1 MLSFSWPDY
10 AALQAVMHAGRTQGC
25 MPQSI
30 RYSEYFQYAAQ
41 AWADNRRPPPFSG
54 DFMTSSASSSTR
66 DFFIAACAL
75 LIAMVGTTLPTPLYA
90 IYQQRLGFDASWLT
104 IIFSIYAAG
113 VIAALLAVG
122 SWSDQLG
129 RKPLLI
135 AGLTMGA
142 VSAVIFLLS
151 DSVGGL
157 LIGRLFSGFSA
168 GIMTGTATVAV
179 IELAPKNWKNATL
192 VATAA
197 NMLGLG
203 LGPLLAGFT
212 SQYLPDALHLVFY
225 VHLVLLLLA
234 AVGIFVIRETV
245 QRPATLQLS
254 IQKPSVPASV
264 RSVFISASIAGLAGF
279 SVAGLFTSMVPSVMI
294 HIMQVHAGL
303 LIGAVIGLFFVAS
316 IIGQALLQWLP
327 KAQHMTLGCVGLIVG
342 MICLGLSIAT
352 AHLVLLIAAGVVSG
366 IGQGMILRAGMGA
379 VTASSPPHQKAA
391 VTSAFFV
398 VLYVSISVPVVA
410 VGFSVRAF
418 GLEHVGEFF
427 ASLVAVVAL
436 LAMISM
442 KRVQSRQAQAAAGS

>member
-1 MLSFSWPDY
+1 
-10 AALQAVMHAGRTQGC
+10 
-25 MPQSI
+25 
-30 RYSEYFQYAAQ
+30 
-41 AWADNRRPPPFSG
+41 
-54 DFMTSSASSSTR
+54 MTLPVSSSTR
-66 DFFIAACAL
+66 DFVFAACAL

-135 AGLTMGA
+135 AGLVMGA
-142 VSAVIFLLS
+142 ISAIIFLLS
-151 DSVGGL
+151 DSIAGL
-157 LIGRLFSGFSA
+157 LVGRLFSGFSA

-179 IELAPKNWKNATL
+179 IELAPKTWKNATL

-197 NMLGLG
+197 NMFGLG

-212 SQYLPDALHLVFY
+212 SQYLPDPLHLVFY
-225 VHLVLLLLA
+225 IHLALLLLA
-234 AVGIFVIRETV
+234 AVGIALIRETV
-245 QRPATLQLS
+245 QRPPKVKLG

-264 RSVFISASIAGLAGF
+264 RGVFISASIAGLAGF

-294 HIMQVHAGL
+294 HIMQARSGL

-327 KAQHMTLGCVGLIVG
+327 KSRHMTLGCVGLIIG
-342 MICLGLSIAT
+342 MICLGLSIVT
-352 AHLVLLIAAGVVSG
+352 AKLLLLIIAGLVAG

-379 VTASSPPHQKAA
+379 VTASSPAHQKAA

-398 VLYVSISVPVVA
+398 VLYVSISLPVVA

-442 KRVQSRQAQAAAGS
+442 RRVQARQAAASATGR

>member
-1 MLSFSWPDY
+1 
-10 AALQAVMHAGRTQGC
+10 
-25 MPQSI
+25 
-30 RYSEYFQYAAQ
+30 
-41 AWADNRRPPPFSG
+41 
-54 DFMTSSASSSTR
+54 MTLPVSSSTR
-66 DFFIAACAL
+66 DFVFAACAL

-135 AGLTMGA
+135 AGLVMGA
-142 VSAVIFLLS
+142 ISAVIFLLS
-151 DSVGGL
+151 DSIAGL
-157 LIGRLFSGFSA
+157 LVGRLFSGFSA

-179 IELAPKNWKNATL
+179 IELAPKTWKNATL

-197 NMLGLG
+197 NMFGLG

-212 SQYLPDALHLVFY
+212 SQYLPNPLHLVFY
-225 VHLVLLLLA
+225 IHLALLLLA
-234 AVGIFVIRETV
+234 AVGIALIRETV
-245 QRPATLQLS
+245 QRPPKVKLG

-264 RSVFISASIAGLAGF
+264 RGVFISASIAGLAGF

-294 HIMQVHAGL
+294 HIMQARSGL

-327 KAQHMTLGCVGLIVG
+327 KSRHMTLGCVGLIIG

-352 AHLVLLIAAGVVSG
+352 AQLLLLIIAGLVAG

-379 VTASSPPHQKAA
+379 VTASSPAHQKAA

-398 VLYVSISVPVVA
+398 VLYVSISLPVVA

-442 KRVQSRQAQAAAGS
+442 RRVQARQAAASATGS

>member
-1 MLSFSWPDY
+1 
-10 AALQAVMHAGRTQGC
+10 
-25 MPQSI
+25 
-30 RYSEYFQYAAQ
+30 
-41 AWADNRRPPPFSG
+41 
-54 DFMTSSASSSTR
+54 MTSPASPSSR
-66 DFFIAACAL
+66 DFFIAAAAL

-122 SWSDQLG
+122 SWSDQVG
-129 RKPLLI
+129 RRPMLL
-135 AGLTMGA
+135 AGLFMGA
-142 VSAVIFLLS
+142 VSAAIFLLS
-151 DSVGGL
+151 DSIGGL
-157 LIGRLFSGFSA
+157 LLGRLFSGFSA

-192 VATAA
+192 MATAA

-203 LGPLLAGFT
+203 IGPLLAGFT
-212 SQYLPDALHLVFY
+212 SQHLQDPLHLIFY
-225 VHLVLLLLA
+225 VHLALLLLA
-234 AVGIFVIRETV
+234 AVGVAVIRETV
-245 QRPATLQLS
+245 QRPPQLKLA

-264 RSVFISASIAGLAGF
+264 RGVFISASIAGLAGF
-279 SVAGLFTSMVPSVMI
+279 SVAGLFTSMVPSVMM
-294 HIMQVHAGL
+294 HIMQVHGGV

-327 KAQHMTLGCVGLIVG
+327 KGSHMTLGCVGLIAG
-342 MICLGLSIAT
+342 MICLCLSIAT
-352 AHLVLLIAAGVVSG
+352 AQLLLLVGAGLLAG

-398 VLYVSISVPVVA
+398 VLYISISVPVVA

-418 GLEHVGEFF
+418 GLPHVGEFF

-436 LAMISM
+436 LAMVSM
-442 KRVQSRQAQAAAGS
+442 KRAQARQAALVSSEA

>member
-1 MLSFSWPDY
+1 M
-10 AALQAVMHAGRTQGC
+10 T
-25 MPQSI
+25 
-30 RYSEYFQYAAQ
+30 
-41 AWADNRRPPPFSG
+41 PP
-54 DFMTSSASSSTR
+54 ASSSSR
-66 DFFIAACAL
+66 DFFIAAAAL

-104 IIFSIYAAG
+104 IIFSTYAAG

-129 RKPLLI
+129 RRPMLL
-135 AGLTMGA
+135 AGLAMGA
-142 VSAVIFLLS
+142 ISAVVFLCS
-151 DSVGGL
+151 DSISGL

-179 IELAPKNWKNATL
+179 IELAPRTWKNATL
-192 VATAA
+192 MATAA

-212 SQYLPDALHLVFY
+212 SQELADPLHLVFY
-225 VHLVLLLLA
+225 VHLALLLLA
-234 AVGIFVIRETV
+234 AVGVALVRETV
-245 QRPATLQLS
+245 QRPQQLKLS

-294 HIMQVHAGL
+294 HIMEQRGGL

-316 IIGQALLQWLP
+316 IFGQALLQWLP
-327 KAQHMTLGCVGLIVG
+327 KTQHMNLGCVGLITG

-352 AHLVLLIAAGVVSG
+352 SQLLLLVFAGLIAGT
-366 IGQGMILRAGMGA
+366 GQGMILRAGMGA

-398 VLYVSISVPVVA
+398 VLYISISLPVMA
-410 VGFSVRAF
+410 VGFGVQVF
-418 GLEHVGEFF
+418 GLTHVGEFF
-427 ASLVAVVAL
+427 ASLVAVVAF

-442 KRVQSRQAQAAAGS
+442 KRVQSQEAAVSSTGS

>member
-1 MLSFSWPDY
+1 
-10 AALQAVMHAGRTQGC
+10 
-25 MPQSI
+25 
-30 RYSEYFQYAAQ
+30 
-41 AWADNRRPPPFSG
+41 
-54 DFMTSSASSSTR
+54 MTPSASPSSR
-66 DFFIAACAL
+66 DFFIAAGAL
-75 LIAMVGTTLPTPLYA
+75 LIAMLGTTLPTPLYA

-129 RKPLLI
+129 RRPMLL
-135 AGLTMGA
+135 AGLLMGA
-142 VSAVIFLLS
+142 ISAVIFLCT
-151 DSVGGL
+151 DSITGL
-157 LIGRLFSGFSA
+157 LIGRLFSGLSA

-179 IELAPKNWKNATL
+179 IELAPKTFKNATL
-192 VATAA
+192 MATAA

-203 LGPLLAGFT
+203 IGPLLAGFT
-212 SQYLPDALHLVFY
+212 SQHLADPLHLIFY
-225 VHLVLLLLA
+225 VHLALLLLA
-234 AVGIFVIRETV
+234 AVGVAVIRETV
-245 QRPATLQLS
+245 ERAEQLKLS
-254 IQKPSVPASV
+254 IQKPSVPAPV

-294 HIMQVHAGL
+294 HIMDVHGGL

-316 IIGQALLQWLP
+316 ILGQAALQWLP
-327 KAQHMTLGCVGLIVG
+327 KTLHMSLGCVGLIIG
-342 MICLGLSIAT
+342 MMCLGLSIGT
-352 AHLVLLIAAGVVSG
+352 ASLLLLVCAGLLAG

-410 VGFSVRAF
+410 VGFSVQAF
-418 GLEHVGEFF
+418 GLPHVGEFF

-442 KRVQSRQAQAAAGS
+442 KWVQSRQAAVSASGG

>member
-1 MLSFSWPDY
+1 
-10 AALQAVMHAGRTQGC
+10 
-25 MPQSI
+25 
-30 RYSEYFQYAAQ
+30 
-41 AWADNRRPPPFSG
+41 
-54 DFMTSSASSSTR
+54 MTSSASPSSR
-66 DFFIAACAL
+66 DFFIAAAAL

-129 RKPLLI
+129 RRPMLL
-135 AGLTMGA
+135 AGLLMGA
-142 VSAVIFLLS
+142 ISAVIFLCT
-151 DSVGGL
+151 DSITGL

-179 IELAPKNWKNATL
+179 IELAPKTFKNATL
-192 VATAA
+192 MATAA

-212 SQYLPDALHLVFY
+212 SQHLADPLHLVFY
-225 VHLVLLLLA
+225 VHLALLLLA
-234 AVGIFVIRETV
+234 ALGVAVIRETV
-245 QRPATLQLS
+245 QRPPQLKLG

-294 HIMQVHAGL
+294 HIMDVHGGL

-316 IIGQALLQWLP
+316 ILGQASLQWLP
-327 KAQHMTLGCVGLIVG
+327 KSLHMSLGCVGLIIG

-352 AHLVLLIAAGVVSG
+352 AQLLLLVLAGLLAG

-410 VGFSVRAF
+410 VGFSVQAF
-418 GLEHVGEFF
+418 GLPHVGEFF

-442 KRVQSRQAQAAAGS
+442 RWVQSRQAVASPSGS

>member
-1 MLSFSWPDY
+1 MSLP
-10 AALQAVMHAGRTQGC
+10 
-25 MPQSI
+25 
-30 RYSEYFQYAAQ
+30 
-41 AWADNRRPPPFSG
+41 
-54 DFMTSSASSSTR
+54 ASSSTR
-66 DFFIAACAL
+66 DFIFAACAL

-90 IYQQRLGFDASWLT
+90 LYQQRLGFDASWLT

-129 RKPLLI
+129 RKPLLL
-135 AGLTMGA
+135 AGLAMGA
-142 VSAVIFLLS
+142 VSAVIFLYS
-151 DSVGGL
+151 DSIGGL

-179 IELAPKNWKNATL
+179 IELAPKTWKNATL

-197 NMLGLG
+197 NMFGLG
-203 LGPLLAGFT
+203 IGPLLAGFT
-212 SQYLPDALHLVFY
+212 SQFLTDPLHLVFY
-225 VHLVLLLLA
+225 VHLAMLVLATLGVVL
-234 AVGIFVIRETV
+234 IRETV
-245 QRPATLQLS
+245 QRPQTLRLT

-294 HIMQVHAGL
+294 HVMHHQSGL

-316 IIGQALLQWLP
+316 IIGQALLQVLP
-327 KAQHMTLGCVGLIVG
+327 KARHMTLGCVGLIVG

-352 AHLVLLIAAGVVSG
+352 SQLGLLIAAGLVAG

-379 VTASSPPHQKAA
+379 VTASSPADKKAA

-410 VGFSVRAF
+410 VGFSVRVF

-427 ASLVAVVAL
+427 AALVAVVAL

-442 KRVQSRQAQAAAGS
+442 KRVQSRQAAA

>member
-1 MLSFSWPDY
+1 MSLP
-10 AALQAVMHAGRTQGC
+10 A
-25 MPQSI
+25 P
-30 RYSEYFQYAAQ
+30 
-41 AWADNRRPPPFSG
+41 
-54 DFMTSSASSSTR
+54 SSTR
-66 DFFIAACAL
+66 DFVFAACAL
-75 LIAMVGTTLPTPLYA
+75 LVAMVGTTLPTPLYA
-90 IYQQRLGFDASWLT
+90 LYQQRLGFDASWLT

-129 RKPLLI
+129 RKPLLL
-135 AGLTMGA
+135 AGLAMGA
-142 VSAVIFLLS
+142 VSAVIFLYS

-179 IELAPKNWKNATL
+179 IELAPKTWKNATL

-197 NMLGLG
+197 NMFGLG
-203 LGPLLAGFT
+203 IGPLLAGFT
-212 SQYLPDALHLVFY
+212 SQFLPDPLHLVFY
-225 VHLVLLLLA
+225 VHLAMLVL
-234 AVGIFVIRETV
+234 AVIGIALIRETV
-245 QRPATLQLS
+245 ERPPTLRLR

-294 HIMQVHAGL
+294 HVMHEQGGL

-316 IIGQALLQWLP
+316 IIGQALLQVLP
-327 KAQHMTLGCVGLIVG
+327 KSRHMTLGCAGLIIG
-342 MICLGLSIAT
+342 MVCLGLSIAT
-352 AHLVLLIAAGVVSG
+352 SQLTLLIVAGVVAG

-379 VTASSPPHQKAA
+379 VTASSPAHQKAA

-427 ASLVAVVAL
+427 AALVAAVAL

-442 KRVQSRQAQAAAGS
+442 KRVQSRQAMMSTSGAER

>member
-1 MLSFSWPDY
+1 M
-10 AALQAVMHAGRTQGC
+10 A
-25 MPQSI
+25 
-30 RYSEYFQYAAQ
+30 
-41 AWADNRRPPPFSG
+41 
-54 DFMTSSASSSTR
+54 SSASPSSR
-66 DFFIAACAL
+66 DFFIAAAAL

-129 RKPLLI
+129 RRPMLL
-135 AGLTMGA
+135 AGLLMGA
-142 VSAVIFLLS
+142 ISAVIFLCT
-151 DSVGGL
+151 DSITGL

-179 IELAPKNWKNATL
+179 IELAPKTFKNATL
-192 VATAA
+192 MATAA

-212 SQYLPDALHLVFY
+212 SQHLADPLHLVFY
-225 VHLVLLLLA
+225 VHLALLLLA
-234 AVGIFVIRETV
+234 ALGVAVIRETV
-245 QRPATLQLS
+245 QRPPQLKLG

-294 HIMQVHAGL
+294 HIMDVHGGL

-316 IIGQALLQWLP
+316 ILGQASLQWLP
-327 KAQHMTLGCVGLIVG
+327 KSRHMSLGCVGLIIG

-352 AHLVLLIAAGVVSG
+352 AQLLLLVLAGLLAG

-410 VGFSVRAF
+410 VGFSVQAF
-418 GLEHVGEFF
+418 GLPHVGEFF

-442 KRVQSRQAQAAAGS
+442 RWVQSRQAVASPSGS

>member
-1 MLSFSWPDY
+1 MSLP
-10 AALQAVMHAGRTQGC
+10 
-25 MPQSI
+25 
-30 RYSEYFQYAAQ
+30 
-41 AWADNRRPPPFSG
+41 
-54 DFMTSSASSSTR
+54 ASSSTR
-66 DFFIAACAL
+66 DFIFAACAL

-90 IYQQRLGFDASWLT
+90 LYQQRLGFDASWLT

-129 RKPLLI
+129 RKPLLL
-135 AGLTMGA
+135 AGLAMGA
-142 VSAVIFLLS
+142 VSAVIFLYS
-151 DSVGGL
+151 DSIGGL

-179 IELAPKNWKNATL
+179 IELAPKTWKNATL

-197 NMLGLG
+197 NMFGLG
-203 LGPLLAGFT
+203 IGPLLAGFT
-212 SQYLPDALHLVFY
+212 SQFLTDPLHLVFY
-225 VHLVLLLLA
+225 VHLAMLVLATLGVVL
-234 AVGIFVIRETV
+234 IRETV
-245 QRPATLQLS
+245 QRPQTLRLT

-294 HIMQVHAGL
+294 HVMHHQSGL

-316 IIGQALLQWLP
+316 IIGQALLQVLP
-327 KAQHMTLGCVGLIVG
+327 KARHMTLGCVGLIAG

-352 AHLVLLIAAGVVSG
+352 SQLELLIAAGLVAG

-379 VTASSPPHQKAA
+379 VTASSPADQKAA

-410 VGFSVRAF
+410 VGFSVRVF

-427 ASLVAVVAL
+427 AALVAVVAL

-442 KRVQSRQAQAAAGS
+442 KRVQSRQAAA

>member
-1 MLSFSWPDY
+1 
-10 AALQAVMHAGRTQGC
+10 
-25 MPQSI
+25 
-30 RYSEYFQYAAQ
+30 
-41 AWADNRRPPPFSG
+41 
-54 DFMTSSASSSTR
+54 MTSSASPSSR
-66 DFFIAACAL
+66 DFFIAAAAL

-129 RKPLLI
+129 RRPMLL
-135 AGLTMGA
+135 AGLLMGA
-142 VSAVIFLLS
+142 ISAVIFLCT
-151 DSVGGL
+151 DSIGGL

-179 IELAPKNWKNATL
+179 IELAPKTFKNATL
-192 VATAA
+192 MATAA

-212 SQYLPDALHLVFY
+212 SQHLADPLHLVFY
-225 VHLVLLLLA
+225 VHLALLLLA
-234 AVGIFVIRETV
+234 ALGVAVIRETV
-245 QRPATLQLS
+245 QRPPQLKLG

-294 HIMQVHAGL
+294 HIMDVHGGL

-316 IIGQALLQWLP
+316 ILGQASLQWLP
-327 KAQHMTLGCVGLIVG
+327 KSLHMSLGCVGLIIG

-352 AHLVLLIAAGVVSG
+352 AQLLLLVLAGLLAG

-410 VGFSVRAF
+410 VGFSVQVF
-418 GLEHVGEFF
+418 GLPHVGEFF
-427 ASLVAVVAL
+427 ASLVALVAL

-442 KRVQSRQAQAAAGS
+442 RWVQSRQAVASPSGS

>member
-1 MLSFSWPDY
+1 
-10 AALQAVMHAGRTQGC
+10 
-25 MPQSI
+25 
-30 RYSEYFQYAAQ
+30 
-41 AWADNRRPPPFSG
+41 
-54 DFMTSSASSSTR
+54 MTPSASPSSR
-66 DFFIAACAL
+66 DFFIAAGAL
-75 LIAMVGTTLPTPLYA
+75 LIAMLGTTLPTPLYA

-129 RKPLLI
+129 RRPMLL
-135 AGLTMGA
+135 AGLLMGA
-142 VSAVIFLLS
+142 ISAVIFLCT
-151 DSVGGL
+151 DSITGL
-157 LIGRLFSGFSA
+157 LIGRLFSGLSA

-179 IELAPKNWKNATL
+179 IELAPKTFKNATL
-192 VATAA
+192 MATAA

-203 LGPLLAGFT
+203 IGPLLAGFT
-212 SQYLPDALHLVFY
+212 SQHLADPLHLIFY
-225 VHLVLLLLA
+225 VHLALLLLA
-234 AVGIFVIRETV
+234 AVGVAVIRETV
-245 QRPATLQLS
+245 ERAEQLKLS
-254 IQKPSVPASV
+254 IQKPSVPPPV

-294 HIMQVHAGL
+294 HIMDVHGGL

-316 IIGQALLQWLP
+316 ILGQAALQWLP
-327 KAQHMTLGCVGLIVG
+327 KTLHMSLGCVGLIIG
-342 MICLGLSIAT
+342 MMCLGLSIVT
-352 AHLVLLIAAGVVSG
+352 ASLLLLVCAGLLAG

-410 VGFSVRAF
+410 VGFSVQAF
-418 GLEHVGEFF
+418 GLPHVGEFF

-442 KRVQSRQAQAAAGS
+442 KWVQSRQAAVSASGG

>member
-1 MLSFSWPDY
+1 
-10 AALQAVMHAGRTQGC
+10 
-25 MPQSI
+25 
-30 RYSEYFQYAAQ
+30 
-41 AWADNRRPPPFSG
+41 
-54 DFMTSSASSSTR
+54 MTPSASPSSR
-66 DFFIAACAL
+66 DFFIAAGAL
-75 LIAMVGTTLPTPLYA
+75 LIAMLGTTLPTPLYA

-122 SWSDQLG
+122 SWSDRLG
-129 RKPLLI
+129 RRPMLL
-135 AGLTMGA
+135 AGLLMGA
-142 VSAVIFLLS
+142 ISAVIFLCT
-151 DSVGGL
+151 DSITGL
-157 LIGRLFSGFSA
+157 LIGRLFSGLSA

-179 IELAPKNWKNATL
+179 IELAPKTFKNATL
-192 VATAA
+192 MATAA

-203 LGPLLAGFT
+203 IGPLLAGFT
-212 SQYLPDALHLVFY
+212 SQHLADPLHLIFY
-225 VHLVLLLLA
+225 VHLALLLLA
-234 AVGIFVIRETV
+234 AVGVAVIRETV
-245 QRPATLQLS
+245 ERAEQLKLS
-254 IQKPSVPASV
+254 IQKPSVPAPV

-294 HIMQVHAGL
+294 HIMDVHGGL

-316 IIGQALLQWLP
+316 ILGQAALQWLP
-327 KAQHMTLGCVGLIVG
+327 KTLHMSLGCVGLIIG
-342 MICLGLSIAT
+342 MMCLGLSIAT
-352 AHLVLLIAAGVVSG
+352 ASLLLLVCAGLLAG

-410 VGFSVRAF
+410 VGFSVQAF
-418 GLEHVGEFF
+418 GLPHVGEFF

-442 KRVQSRQAQAAAGS
+442 KWVQSRQAAVSASGG

>member
-1 MLSFSWPDY
+1 
-10 AALQAVMHAGRTQGC
+10 
-25 MPQSI
+25 
-30 RYSEYFQYAAQ
+30 
-41 AWADNRRPPPFSG
+41 
-54 DFMTSSASSSTR
+54 MTLPVSSSTR
-66 DFFIAACAL
+66 DFVFAACAL

-135 AGLTMGA
+135 AGLVMGA
-142 VSAVIFLLS
+142 ISAIIFLLS
-151 DSVGGL
+151 DSIAGL
-157 LIGRLFSGFSA
+157 LVGRLFSGFSA

-179 IELAPKNWKNATL
+179 IELAPKTWKNATL

-197 NMLGLG
+197 NMFGLG

-212 SQYLPDALHLVFY
+212 SQYLPDPLHLVFY
-225 VHLVLLLLA
+225 IHLALLLLA
-234 AVGIFVIRETV
+234 AVGIALIRETV
-245 QRPATLQLS
+245 QRPPKVKLG

-264 RSVFISASIAGLAGF
+264 RGVFISASIAGLAGF

-294 HIMQVHAGL
+294 HIMQARSGL

-327 KAQHMTLGCVGLIVG
+327 KSRHMTLGCVGLIIG

-352 AHLVLLIAAGVVSG
+352 AQLLLLIIAGLVAG

-379 VTASSPPHQKAA
+379 VTASSPAHQKAA

-398 VLYVSISVPVVA
+398 VLYVSISLPVVA

-442 KRVQSRQAQAAAGS
+442 RRVQARQAAASATGS

>member
-1 MLSFSWPDY
+1 
-10 AALQAVMHAGRTQGC
+10 
-25 MPQSI
+25 
-30 RYSEYFQYAAQ
+30 
-41 AWADNRRPPPFSG
+41 
-54 DFMTSSASSSTR
+54 MTSSASPSSR
-66 DFFIAACAL
+66 DFFIAAAAL

-129 RKPLLI
+129 RRPMLL
-135 AGLTMGA
+135 AGLLMGA
-142 VSAVIFLLS
+142 ISAVIFLCT
-151 DSVGGL
+151 DSIGGL

-179 IELAPKNWKNATL
+179 IELAPKAFKNATL
-192 VATAA
+192 MATAA

-212 SQYLPDALHLVFY
+212 SQHLADPLHLVFY
-225 VHLVLLLLA
+225 VHLALLLLA
-234 AVGIFVIRETV
+234 ALGVAVIRETV
-245 QRPATLQLS
+245 QRPPQLKLG

-294 HIMQVHAGL
+294 HIMDVHGGL

-316 IIGQALLQWLP
+316 ILGQASLQWLP
-327 KAQHMTLGCVGLIVG
+327 KSLHMCLGCVGLIIG

-352 AHLVLLIAAGVVSG
+352 AQLLLLVLAGLLAG

-410 VGFSVRAF
+410 VGFSVQVF
-418 GLEHVGEFF
+418 GLPHVGEFF

-442 KRVQSRQAQAAAGS
+442 RWVQSRQAVASPSGS

>member
-1 MLSFSWPDY
+1 
-10 AALQAVMHAGRTQGC
+10 
-25 MPQSI
+25 
-30 RYSEYFQYAAQ
+30 
-41 AWADNRRPPPFSG
+41 
-54 DFMTSSASSSTR
+54 
-66 DFFIAACAL
+66 
-75 LIAMVGTTLPTPLYA
+75 MVGTTLPTPLYA
-90 IYQQRLGFDASWLT
+90 LYQQRLGFDASWLT

-129 RKPLLI
+129 RKPLLL
-135 AGLTMGA
+135 AGLAMGA
-142 VSAVIFLLS
+142 VSAVIFLYS
-151 DSVGGL
+151 DSIGGL

-179 IELAPKNWKNATL
+179 IELAPKTWKNATL

-197 NMLGLG
+197 NMFGLG
-203 LGPLLAGFT
+203 IGPLLAGFT
-212 SQYLPDALHLVFY
+212 SQFLTDPLHLVFY
-225 VHLVLLLLA
+225 VHLAMLVLATLGVVL
-234 AVGIFVIRETV
+234 IRETV
-245 QRPATLQLS
+245 QRPQTLRLT

-294 HIMQVHAGL
+294 HVMHHQSGL

-316 IIGQALLQWLP
+316 IIGQALLQVLP
-327 KAQHMTLGCVGLIVG
+327 KARHMTLGCVGLIAG

-352 AHLVLLIAAGVVSG
+352 SQLELLIAAGLVAG

-379 VTASSPPHQKAA
+379 VTASSPADQKAA

-410 VGFSVRAF
+410 VGFSVRVF

-427 ASLVAVVAL
+427 AALVAVVAL

-442 KRVQSRQAQAAAGS
+442 KRVQSRQAAA

>member
-1 MLSFSWPDY
+1 
-10 AALQAVMHAGRTQGC
+10 
-25 MPQSI
+25 
-30 RYSEYFQYAAQ
+30 
-41 AWADNRRPPPFSG
+41 
-54 DFMTSSASSSTR
+54 MTLPASSSSR
-66 DFFIAACAL
+66 DFFIAAAAL

-129 RKPLLI
+129 RRPMLL
-135 AGLTMGA
+135 AGLLMGA
-142 VSAVIFLLS
+142 ISALIFLFS
-151 DSVGGL
+151 DSIGGL

-179 IELAPKNWKNATL
+179 IELAPKSWKNATL
-192 VATAA
+192 MATAA

-212 SQYLPDALHLVFY
+212 SQYLADPLHLVFY
-225 VHLVLLLLA
+225 VHLALLLLA
-234 AVGIFVIRETV
+234 AVGVALIRETV
-245 QRPATLQLS
+245 QRPPTLKLS

-294 HIMQVHAGL
+294 HIMEQRGGL
-303 LIGAVIGLFFVAS
+303 VIGAVIGLFFVAS
-316 IIGQALLQWLP
+316 IVGQALLQWLP
-327 KAQHMTLGCVGLIVG
+327 KALHMSLGCMGLIIG

-352 AHLVLLIAAGVVSG
+352 AQVLLLVVAGFVAGV
-366 IGQGMILRAGMGA
+366 GQGMILRSGMGA
-379 VTASSPPHQKAA
+379 VTASSPAHQKAA

-410 VGFSVRAF
+410 VGFSVQVF
-418 GLEHVGEFF
+418 GLPHVGEFF
-427 ASLVAVVAL
+427 ASLVALVAL

-442 KRVQSRQAQAAAGS
+442 RRVQSRQAAVSSSGS

>member
-1 MLSFSWPDY
+1 
-10 AALQAVMHAGRTQGC
+10 
-25 MPQSI
+25 
-30 RYSEYFQYAAQ
+30 
-41 AWADNRRPPPFSG
+41 
-54 DFMTSSASSSTR
+54 MTSSASPSSR
-66 DFFIAACAL
+66 DFFIAAAAL

-129 RKPLLI
+129 RRPMLL
-135 AGLTMGA
+135 AGLLMGA
-142 VSAVIFLLS
+142 ISAVIFLCT
-151 DSVGGL
+151 DSITGL

-179 IELAPKNWKNATL
+179 IELAPKTFKNATL
-192 VATAA
+192 MATAA

-212 SQYLPDALHLVFY
+212 SQHLADPLRLVFY
-225 VHLVLLLLA
+225 VHLALLLLA
-234 AVGIFVIRETV
+234 ALGVAVIRETV
-245 QRPATLQLS
+245 QRPPQLKLG

-294 HIMQVHAGL
+294 HIMDVHGGL

-316 IIGQALLQWLP
+316 ILGQASLQWLP
-327 KAQHMTLGCVGLIVG
+327 KSLHMSLGCVGLIIG

-352 AHLVLLIAAGVVSG
+352 AQLLLLVLAGLLAG

-410 VGFSVRAF
+410 VGFSVQVF
-418 GLEHVGEFF
+418 GLPHVGEFF

-442 KRVQSRQAQAAAGS
+442 RWVQSRQAVASPSGS

>member
-1 MLSFSWPDY
+1 MSLPAS
-10 AALQAVMHAGRTQGC
+10 
-25 MPQSI
+25 
-30 RYSEYFQYAAQ
+30 
-41 AWADNRRPPPFSG
+41 
-54 DFMTSSASSSTR
+54 SSSTR
-66 DFFIAACAL
+66 DFIFAACAL

-90 IYQQRLGFDASWLT
+90 LYQQRLGFDASWLT

-129 RKPLLI
+129 RKPLLL
-135 AGLTMGA
+135 AGLAMGA
-142 VSAVIFLLS
+142 ISAVIFLFS
-151 DSVGGL
+151 DSIGGL

-179 IELAPKNWKNATL
+179 IELAPKTWKNATL

-197 NMLGLG
+197 NMFGLG
-203 LGPLLAGFT
+203 IGPLLAGFT
-212 SQYLPDALHLVFY
+212 SQFLPDALHLVFY
-225 VHLVLLLLA
+225 VHLVMLVLA
-234 AVGIFVIRETV
+234 TVGIALIRETV
-245 QRPATLQLS
+245 QRPAILKLG

-294 HIMQVHAGL
+294 HVMHEQGGL

-316 IIGQALLQWLP
+316 IIGQALLQVLP
-327 KAQHMTLGCVGLIVG
+327 KDRHMTLGCVGLIVG
-342 MICLGLSIAT
+342 MICLGLSVAT
-352 AHLVLLIAAGVVSG
+352 SQLGLLIAAGLVAG

-379 VTASSPPHQKAA
+379 VTASSPADQKAA

-410 VGFSVRAF
+410 VGFSVRVF

-427 ASLVAVVAL
+427 AALVAVVAL

-442 KRVQSRQAQAAAGS
+442 KRVHSKQAALSASGS

>member
-1 MLSFSWPDY
+1 MTLP
-10 AALQAVMHAGRTQGC
+10 AA
-25 MPQSI
+25 
-30 RYSEYFQYAAQ
+30 
-41 AWADNRRPPPFSG
+41 
-54 DFMTSSASSSTR
+54 SASR
-66 DFFIAACAL
+66 DFIIAAAAL

-129 RKPLLI
+129 RRPMLL
-135 AGLTMGA
+135 AGLLMGA
-142 VSAVIFLLS
+142 VSALIFLFT

-157 LIGRLFSGFSA
+157 LAGRLFSGFSA

-179 IELAPKNWKNATL
+179 IELAPKTWKNATL
-192 VATAA
+192 MATAA

-203 LGPLLAGFT
+203 LGPLVAGFT
-212 SQYLPDALHLVFY
+212 SQYLTDPLHLIFY
-225 VHLVLLLLA
+225 VHLALLLLA
-234 AVGIFVIRETV
+234 AVGVALIRETV
-245 QRPATLQLS
+245 QRPKHLQLG

-264 RSVFISASIAGLAGF
+264 RSVFISASIAGFAGF

-294 HIMQVHAGL
+294 HIMQERGGL

-316 IIGQALLQWLP
+316 ICGQALLQRLP
-327 KAQHMTLGCVGLIVG
+327 KALHMSLGCAGLIVG
-342 MICLGLSIAT
+342 MMCLGLSIAT
-352 AHLVLLIAAGVVSG
+352 AQLPLLILAGFIAG
-366 IGQGMILRAGMGA
+366 AGQGMILRAGMGA
-379 VTASSPPHQKAA
+379 VTASSPPDQKAA

-410 VGFSVRAF
+410 VGFSVQAF
-418 GLEHVGEFF
+418 GLPHVGEFF
-427 ASLVAVVAL
+427 ASLVALVAL

-442 KRVQSRQAQAAAGS
+442 KRVQSRQAAVSSAGS

>member
-1 MLSFSWPDY
+1 
-10 AALQAVMHAGRTQGC
+10 
-25 MPQSI
+25 
-30 RYSEYFQYAAQ
+30 
-41 AWADNRRPPPFSG
+41 
-54 DFMTSSASSSTR
+54 MTSSASPSSR
-66 DFFIAACAL
+66 DFFIAAAAL

-129 RKPLLI
+129 RRPMLL
-135 AGLTMGA
+135 AGLLMGA
-142 VSAVIFLLS
+142 ISAVIFLCT
-151 DSVGGL
+151 DSISGL

-179 IELAPKNWKNATL
+179 IELAPKTFKNATL
-192 VATAA
+192 MATAA

-212 SQYLPDALHLVFY
+212 SQHLADPLHLVFY
-225 VHLVLLLLA
+225 VHLALLLLA
-234 AVGIFVIRETV
+234 ALGVAVIRETV
-245 QRPATLQLS
+245 QRPPQLKLG
-254 IQKPSVPASV
+254 IQKPSVPPSV

-294 HIMQVHAGL
+294 HIMDVHGGL

-316 IIGQALLQWLP
+316 ILGQASLQWLP
-327 KAQHMTLGCVGLIVG
+327 KSLHMSLGCVGLIIG

-352 AHLVLLIAAGVVSG
+352 AQLLLLVLAGLLAG

-410 VGFSVRAF
+410 VGFSVQVF
-418 GLEHVGEFF
+418 GLPHVGEFF

-442 KRVQSRQAQAAAGS
+442 RWVQSRQAVASPSGS

>member
-1 MLSFSWPDY
+1 
-10 AALQAVMHAGRTQGC
+10 
-25 MPQSI
+25 
-30 RYSEYFQYAAQ
+30 
-41 AWADNRRPPPFSG
+41 
-54 DFMTSSASSSTR
+54 MTPSASPSSR
-66 DFFIAACAL
+66 DFFIAAGAL
-75 LIAMVGTTLPTPLYA
+75 LIAMLGTTLPTPLYA

-122 SWSDQLG
+122 SWSDRLG
-129 RKPLLI
+129 RRPMLL
-135 AGLTMGA
+135 AGLLMGA
-142 VSAVIFLLS
+142 ISAGIFLCT
-151 DSVGGL
+151 DSITGL
-157 LIGRLFSGFSA
+157 LIGRLFSGLSA

-179 IELAPKNWKNATL
+179 IELAPKTFKNATL
-192 VATAA
+192 MATAA

-203 LGPLLAGFT
+203 IGPLLAGFT
-212 SQYLPDALHLVFY
+212 SQHLADPLHLIFY
-225 VHLVLLLLA
+225 VHLALLLLA
-234 AVGIFVIRETV
+234 AVGVAVIRETV
-245 QRPATLQLS
+245 ERAEQLKLS
-254 IQKPSVPASV
+254 IQKPSVPAPV

-294 HIMQVHAGL
+294 HIMDVHGGL

-316 IIGQALLQWLP
+316 ILGQAALQWLP
-327 KAQHMTLGCVGLIVG
+327 KTLHMSLGCVGLIIG
-342 MICLGLSIAT
+342 MMCLGLSIAT
-352 AHLVLLIAAGVVSG
+352 ASLLLLVCAGLLAG

-410 VGFSVRAF
+410 VGFSVQAF
-418 GLEHVGEFF
+418 GLPHVGEFF

-442 KRVQSRQAQAAAGS
+442 KWVQSRQAAVSASGG

>member
-1 MLSFSWPDY
+1 
-10 AALQAVMHAGRTQGC
+10 
-25 MPQSI
+25 
-30 RYSEYFQYAAQ
+30 
-41 AWADNRRPPPFSG
+41 
-54 DFMTSSASSSTR
+54 MTSSASPSSR
-66 DFFIAACAL
+66 DFFIAAAAL

-129 RKPLLI
+129 RRPMLL
-135 AGLTMGA
+135 AGLLMGA
-142 VSAVIFLLS
+142 ISAVIFLCT
-151 DSVGGL
+151 DSIGGL
-157 LIGRLFSGFSA
+157 LMGRLFSGFSA

-179 IELAPKNWKNATL
+179 IELAPKTFKNATL
-192 VATAA
+192 MATAA

-212 SQYLPDALHLVFY
+212 SQHLADPLHLVFY
-225 VHLVLLLLA
+225 VHLALLLLA
-234 AVGIFVIRETV
+234 ALGVAVIRETV
-245 QRPATLQLS
+245 QRPPQLKLG

-294 HIMQVHAGL
+294 HIMDVHGGL

-316 IIGQALLQWLP
+316 ILGQASLQWLP
-327 KAQHMTLGCVGLIVG
+327 KSLHMSLGCVGLIIG

-352 AHLVLLIAAGVVSG
+352 AQLLLLVLAGLLAG

-410 VGFSVRAF
+410 VGFSVQVF
-418 GLEHVGEFF
+418 GLPHVGEFF

-442 KRVQSRQAQAAAGS
+442 RWVQSRQAVASPSGS

>member
-1 MLSFSWPDY
+1 MMMNMFTYSSKLPEHKPPT
-10 AALQAVMHAGRTQGC
+10 ALAGLPCLIGISDTACLVHTVPGAL
-25 MPQSI
+25 MSLPVS
-30 RYSEYFQYAAQ
+30 
-41 AWADNRRPPPFSG
+41 
-54 DFMTSSASSSTR
+54 TSSR
-66 DFFIAACAL
+66 DFIFAACAL

-90 IYQQRLGFDASWLT
+90 LYQQRLGFDASWLT

-129 RKPLLI
+129 RKPLLL
-135 AGLTMGA
+135 AGLAMGA
-142 VSAVIFLLS
+142 ISAVIFLFS
-151 DSVGGL
+151 DSIGGL

-179 IELAPKNWKNATL
+179 IELAPKTWKNATL

-197 NMLGLG
+197 NMFGLG
-203 LGPLLAGFT
+203 IGPLLAGFT
-212 SQYLPDALHLVFY
+212 SQFLPDALHLVFY
-225 VHLVLLLLA
+225 VHLVMLVLA
-234 AVGIFVIRETV
+234 TAGIALIRETV
-245 QRPATLQLS
+245 QRPHTLKLG

-294 HIMQVHAGL
+294 HIMHEQGGL

-316 IIGQALLQWLP
+316 IIGQALLQVLP
-327 KAQHMTLGCVGLIVG
+327 KDRHMTLGCVGLIVG

-352 AHLVLLIAAGVVSG
+352 SQLGLLIAAGLVAGV
-366 IGQGMILRAGMGA
+366 GQGMILRAGMGA
-379 VTASSPPHQKAA
+379 VTASSPADQKAG

-410 VGFSVRAF
+410 VGFSVRVF

-442 KRVQSRQAQAAAGS
+442 KRVQSKQAALSAPGS

>member
-1 MLSFSWPDY
+1 MSLP
-10 AALQAVMHAGRTQGC
+10 
-25 MPQSI
+25 
-30 RYSEYFQYAAQ
+30 
-41 AWADNRRPPPFSG
+41 
-54 DFMTSSASSSTR
+54 ASSSTR
-66 DFFIAACAL
+66 DFIFAACAL

-90 IYQQRLGFDASWLT
+90 LYQQRLGFDASWLT

-129 RKPLLI
+129 RKPLLL
-135 AGLTMGA
+135 AGLAMGA
-142 VSAVIFLLS
+142 VSAVIFLWS
-151 DSVGGL
+151 DSIGGL

-179 IELAPKNWKNATL
+179 IELAPKTWKNATL

-197 NMLGLG
+197 NMFGLG
-203 LGPLLAGFT
+203 IGPLLAGFT
-212 SQYLPDALHLVFY
+212 SQFLTDPLHLVFY
-225 VHLVLLLLA
+225 VHLAMLVLATLGVVL
-234 AVGIFVIRETV
+234 IRETV
-245 QRPATLQLS
+245 QRPQTLRLT

-294 HIMQVHAGL
+294 HVMHQQSGL

-316 IIGQALLQWLP
+316 IIGQALLQVLP
-327 KAQHMTLGCVGLIVG
+327 KARHMTLGCVGLIAG

-352 AHLVLLIAAGVVSG
+352 SQLGLLIAAGLVAG

-379 VTASSPPHQKAA
+379 VTASSPADQKAA

-410 VGFSVRAF
+410 VGFSVRVF

-427 ASLVAVVAL
+427 AALVAVVAL

-442 KRVQSRQAQAAAGS
+442 KRVQSRQAAAQATGS

>member
-1 MLSFSWPDY
+1 
-10 AALQAVMHAGRTQGC
+10 
-25 MPQSI
+25 
-30 RYSEYFQYAAQ
+30 
-41 AWADNRRPPPFSG
+41 
-54 DFMTSSASSSTR
+54 MTSPASSSSR
-66 DFFIAACAL
+66 DFFIAAAAL
-75 LIAMVGTTLPTPLYA
+75 LIAMLGTTLPTPLYA
-90 IYQQRLGFDASWLT
+90 IYQQKLGFDASWLT

-129 RKPLLI
+129 RRPLLL
-135 AGLTMGA
+135 AGLCMGA
-142 VSAVIFLLS
+142 ISALIFLFS
-151 DSVGGL
+151 DSIGGL

-179 IELAPKNWKNATL
+179 IELAPRTWKNATL
-192 VATAA
+192 MATAA

-203 LGPLLAGFT
+203 VGPLLAGFT
-212 SQYLPDALHLVFY
+212 SQHLADPLHLIFY
-225 VHLVLLLLA
+225 VHLALLLLA
-234 AVGIFVIRETV
+234 AVGVAVIRETV
-245 QRPATLQLS
+245 QRPAQLKLS

-264 RSVFISASIAGLAGF
+264 RGVFISASIAGLAGF

-294 HIMQVHAGL
+294 HIMQVHGRL

-316 IIGQALLQWLP
+316 IIGQASLQWLP
-327 KAQHMTLGCVGLIVG
+327 KRLHMTLGCAGLIVG
-342 MICLGLSIAT
+342 MVCLGLSIAT
-352 AHLVLLIAAGVVSG
+352 AQLLLLVGAGLLAG

-398 VLYVSISVPVVA
+398 VLYISISVPVVA
-410 VGFSVRAF
+410 VGFSVQAF
-418 GLEHVGEFF
+418 GLPHVGEFF

-442 KRVQSRQAQAAAGS
+442 KRVQARQATVAPSGS